1 MPSTTKNLFK
11 RRFMPGLS
19 AGKELAHRLTAIL
32 IWASAVSLS
41 NLTCLMSV
49 SFLSQLLTS
58 EISSLCFTLFS
69 ICWRGVVFFFT
80 FAWIYTYQTHSRLC
94 MGSKV
99 SASMYVEWNI
109 TSLKAQF
116 LFLHCRMSFLKIM
129 RFVNVIIFLKN
140 IFLDKLSDFSNYGSR
155 KILQIEKGAVFSLNT
170 LFYHVFL

>member
-11 RRFMPGLS
+11 RHFMPGLS
-19 AGKELAHRLTAIL
+19 AGKELALLSHRLTAIL
-32 IWASAVSLS
+32 IWASTVSLS

-69 ICWRGVVFFFT
+69 ICWRGVGFFFT
-80 FAWIYTYQTHSRLC
+80 FAWIYTYQTHCRLC

-129 RFVNVIIFLKN
+129 RFVNVVIFFKN
-140 IFLDKLSDFSNYGSR
+140 NFLDKQ
-155 KILQIEKGAVFSLNT
+155 ILVTMVAERSFK
-170 LFYHVFL
+170 